1 MSPEGRVDSGTFL
14 AFQRG
19 EHAAV
24 REIVRAYSGM
34 VTAVAQQV
42 LRDRSLAE
50 EAAQQT
56 FVQAW
61 RAAASFEPERGIAPW
76 LCTIARRVAIDIARR
91 EHRRPSTP
99 LDGADPGNR
108 SLVTLPPSETASWEM
123 AQVRLAVDA
132 LPPDERD
139 VMRLQ
144 HLEGFTHQE
153 IADRLGIALGT
164 VKSRSFRAHRT
175 LAARL
180 AFLREESA

>member
-1 MSPEGRVDSGTFL
+1 MSPDGRVDPGTFV

-19 EHAAV
+19 EHSAV

-34 VTAVAQQV
+34 VTAVTHQV
-42 LRDRSLAE
+42 LHDRSLAE

-91 EHRRPSTP
+91 EHRRPSTS
-99 LDGADPGNR
+99 LDDADPGDR
-108 SLVTLPPSETASWEM
+108 SLVSLPPSDTAAWEM
-123 AQVRLAVDA
+123 AQVRLAVEA
-132 LPPDERD
+132 LAPDERE

-144 HLEGFTHQE
+144 HLEGFTQQE
-153 IADRLGIALGT
+153 IAARLGIALGT
-164 VKSRSFRAHRT
+164 VKSRSFRAHRA
-175 LAARL
+175 LAASL